1 MAALKARARGE
12 LLWGVGDQAASSATN
27 FGLSVLA
34 GRLLGSAGLG
44 VVFLGFSM
52 YLLALS
58 AVRGLIM
65 EPFVVATSAMNQKEQ
80 EAATRACTIL
90 VAIVGAAT
98 SVLMVIVGLAIG
110 DPLGRS
116 LLIFAPWTGVA
127 MVQDH
132 WRSVMFRDQ
141 RGRDAAVNDIV
152 WALGMLAMLPVALT
166 FQSDWVI
173 AATWGAGAAAGALL
187 GIWQVKLK
195 PSRPLNAIQWWKRE
209 LRYLGSWLA
218 IQNVVFSA
226 GAQLTVV
233 LLAAQL
239 GARDLGGIRAVDV
252 VFAPMTLVGEA
263 FSFPGVPILARALAR
278 SAAEARRW
286 AWRLSAGAGL
296 AVGVYLAVATPFSRL
311 ILSHLVGHFDAP
323 QCQKVCPVDCIPLNP
338 DVMETQAQLQQ
349 KYLRLVTPI
358 ALAQLVRASSTGF
371 SILLKADRRVH
382 AITVSRALTTG
393 LALVLGPTL
402 AARYGLVPAVWGTE
416 IGLVIGSIATIVC
429 GLMPG
434 DVPFRRR
441 SRRPTPDSS

>member
-1 MAALKARARGE
+1 MAVLKARARGE
-12 LLWGVGDQAASSATN
+12 LGWGVADQAASSATN

-65 EPFVVATSAMNQKEQ
+65 EPFVVATSAMNEAEQ
-80 EAATRACTIL
+80 QAATRAATIL
-90 VAIVGAAT
+90 VACVGAAT
-98 SVLMVIVGLAIG
+98 SALMVLLGLVIG

-116 LLIFAPWTGVA
+116 LLIFAPWTGIA

-132 WRSVMFRDQ
+132 WRSVLFRDQ
-141 RGRDAAVNDIV
+141 RGRAAAINDIV
-152 WALGMLAMLPVALT
+152 WAVGMVAMLPVALT
-166 FQSDWVI
+166 FKSDWVI
-173 AATWGAGAAAGALL
+173 AATWGAGAAAGALF

-195 PSRPLNAIQWWKRE
+195 PSRPLNAIAWWKRE

-263 FSFPGVPILARALAR
+263 FSFPGVPIIARALAR

-286 AWRLSAGAGL
+286 AWRLSGGATL
-296 AVGVYLAVATPFSRL
+296 AVGAYLAVATPFSRF
-311 ILSHLVGHFDAP
+311 ILTHVFGPEFA
-323 QCQKVCPVDCIPLNP
+323 VFTAIVIPVALG
-338 DVMETQAQLQQ
+338 QL
-349 KYLRLVTPI
+349 L
-358 ALAQLVRASSTGF
+358 RASSTGF

-382 AITVSRALTTG
+382 AITVSRGLTTG
-393 LALVLGPTL
+393 LALVLGPLL

-416 IGLVIGSIATIVC
+416 MSLVVGSIAAIVC
-429 GLMPG
+429 GFMPG

-441 SRRPTPDSS
+441 PRLTLDST

>member
-1 MAALKARARGE
+1 MAALKARAQGE
-12 LLWGVGDQAASSATN
+12 LLWGVADQAASSFTN

-34 GRLLGSAGLG
+34 GRLLGSEGLG
-44 VVFLGFSM
+44 IVFLGFSM

-80 EAATRACTIL
+80 QAATRACTIL
-90 VAIVGAAT
+90 VAGVGAAI
-98 SVLMVIVGLAIG
+98 SVLMVILSFVVG

-116 LLIFAPWTGVA
+116 LLIFAPWTGIA
-127 MVQDH
+127 ILQDH
-132 WRSVMFRDQ
+132 WRSVLFRDQ
-141 RGRDAAVNDIV
+141 RGRAAAINDSV
-152 WALGMLAMLPVALT
+152 WAVGMVAMLPLAFVYRN
-166 FQSDWVI
+166 DWVI

-195 PSRPLNAIQWWKRE
+195 PSRPLRAIAWWRRE
-209 LRYLGSWLA
+209 LAYLGSWLA

-252 VFAPMTLVGEA
+252 VFAPMTLIGEA

-278 SAAEARRW
+278 SLAEARRW
-286 AWRLSAGAGL
+286 AWRLSAGASGI
-296 AVGVYLAVATPFSRL
+296 VGGYLVVATPFSRQ
-311 ILSHLVGHFDAP
+311 ILQRLFGPEFGVYT
-323 QCQKVCPVDCIPLNP
+323 VIVIPVALG
-338 DVMETQAQLQQ
+338 QL
-349 KYLRLVTPI
+349 L
-358 ALAQLVRASSTGF
+358 RASSTGF

-382 AITVSRALTTG
+382 AITVARGLTTG

-416 IGLVIGSIATIVC
+416 LALVIGSIATIVL
-429 GLMPG
+429 GLLPG
-434 DVPFRRR
+434 DVPFGRP
-441 SRRPTPDSS
+441 SRRVVVPEV

>member
-1 MAALKARARGE
+1 MAALRARARGE
-12 LLWGVGDQAASSATN
+12 LLWGVADQAASSATN

-52 YLLALS
+52 YLLALN
-58 AVRGLIM
+58 AVRGLVM
-65 EPFVVATSAMNQKEQ
+65 EPFVVATSAMNEMEQ
-80 EAATRACTIL
+80 QAATRACTIL
-90 VAIVGAAT
+90 VVVVGAAT
-98 SVLMVIVGLAIG
+98 SVLMVLAGLAIG

-116 LLIFAPWTGVA
+116 LLIFAPWTGIA

-132 WRSVMFRDQ
+132 WRSVLFRDQ
-141 RGRDAAVNDIV
+141 RARDAAVNDIV

-166 FQSDWVI
+166 YESDWVI

-187 GIWQVKLK
+187 GIWQIKLK
-195 PSRPLNAIQWWKRE
+195 PSGPLHAIEWWKRE
-209 LRYLGSWLA
+209 LRYLGTWLA
-218 IQNVVFSA
+218 IQNLVFTA

-263 FSFPGVPILARALAR
+263 FSFPGVPMVARALAR

-286 AWRLSAGAGL
+286 AWRLSAAAGL
-296 AVGVYLAVATPFSRL
+296 VVGAYLAVATPFSRL
-311 ILSHLVGHFDAP
+311 ILTHLFGPEFAVFTAI
-323 QCQKVCPVDCIPLNP
+323 VVPV
-338 DVMETQAQLQQ
+338 
-349 KYLRLVTPI
+349 
-358 ALAQLVRASSTGF
+358 ALAQLARASSTGF
-371 SILLKADRRVH
+371 AILLKADRRVH
-382 AITVSRALTTG
+382 AITVSRGLTTG
-393 LALVLGPTL
+393 LALVLGPAL

-416 IGLVIGSIATIVC
+416 IGLIIGSSATIVC

-434 DVPFRRR
+434 DVPFRRG
-441 SRRPTPDSS
+441 SRRPTTDSS

>member
-1 MAALKARARGE
+1 MAALRARARGE
-12 LLWGVGDQAASSATN
+12 LLWGVADQGASSFTN
-27 FGLSVLA
+27 FGLSVVA
-34 GRLLGSAGLG
+34 GRLLGTAGLG

-90 VAIVGAAT
+90 VAVVGAGIAT
-98 SVLMVIVGLAIG
+98 LMVVLGLVVG

-127 MVQDH
+127 IVQDF
-132 WRSVMFRDQ
+132 WRSVLFRDQ
-141 RGRDAAVNDIV
+141 RGRAAAVNDGA
-152 WALGMLAMLPVALT
+152 WALGMAAMLPLAFT
-166 FQSDWVI
+166 FRYDWVI
-173 AATWGAGAAAGALL
+173 SATWGAGAATGALL
-187 GIWQVKLK
+187 GIWQVKLR
-195 PSRPLNAIQWWKRE
+195 PSRPLNAIAWWKRE
-209 LRYLGSWLA
+209 LSYLGSWLA

-239 GARDLGGIRAVDV
+239 GAGDLGGIRAVDV

-278 SAAEARRW
+278 SAADARRW
-286 AWRLSAGAGL
+286 AWRLSGAAGL
-296 AVGVYLAVATPFSRL
+296 VVGAYLALATPFSRF
-311 ILSHLVGHFDAP
+311 IL
-323 QCQKVCPVDCIPLNP
+323 
-338 DVMETQAQLQQ
+338 T
-349 KYLRLVTPI
+349 RLFGRGFAVFTVIVVPI
-358 ALAQLVRASSTGF
+358 ALAQLIRAFSTGF

-382 AITVSRALTTG
+382 AITVSRGLTTG

-416 IGLVIGSIATIVC
+416 IGLIVGSVATIVC

-434 DVPFRRR
+434 DVSFRRR
-441 SRRPTPDSS
+441 ARQVVTPGI

>member
-1 MAALKARARGE
+1 
-12 LLWGVGDQAASSATN
+12 LWGVADQAASSATN

-65 EPFVVATSAMNQKEQ
+65 EPFVVATSAMSQKEQ

-90 VAIVGAAT
+90 VAVVGAAT
-98 SVLMVIVGLAIG
+98 SALMVIIGLAIG

-116 LLIFAPWTGVA
+116 LLIFAPWTGIA

-132 WRSVMFRDQ
+132 WRSVLFRDQ
-141 RGRDAAVNDIV
+141 RGRAAAFNDIV
-152 WALGMLAMLPVALT
+152 WALGMLAMIPVALT
-166 FQSDWVI
+166 FKSDWVI
-173 AATWGAGAAAGALL
+173 AATWGAGAAAGALV
-187 GIWQVKLK
+187 GIWQIKLK
-195 PSRPLNAIQWWKRE
+195 PSKPLNAIQWWKRE

-263 FSFPGVPILARALAR
+263 FSFPGVPILGRALAR

-286 AWRLSAGAGL
+286 AWRLSAAAGV
-296 AVGVYLAVATPFSRL
+296 AVGAYLAVATPFSRL
-311 ILSHLVGHFDAP
+311 ILSHLFGPKFAVFTA
-323 QCQKVCPVDCIPLNP
+323 
-338 DVMETQAQLQQ
+338 
-349 KYLRLVTPI
+349 LVIPI

-371 SILLKADRRVH
+371 AILLKADRRVH
-382 AITVSRALTTG
+382 AITVTRSLTTG
-393 LALVLGPTL
+393 VALVLGPTL

-416 IGLVIGSIATIVC
+416 IGLVIGSTATIVC

-441 SRRPTPDSS
+441 ARRPTPDSS

>member
-12 LLWGVGDQAASSATN
+12 LLWGVADQGASSFTN

-65 EPFVVATSAMNQKEQ
+65 EPFVVATSAMNEKEQ
-80 EAATRACTIL
+80 EAATRACTVL
-90 VAIVGAAT
+90 VAG
-98 SVLMVIVGLAIG
+98 VGLAISLLMVLLSFVIG

-127 MVQDH
+127 IVQDH
-132 WRSVMFRDQ
+132 WRSVLFRDQ
-141 RGRDAAVNDIV
+141 RGRAAAINDTV
-152 WALGMLAMLPVALT
+152 WAVGMVAMLPLAFT
-166 FQSDWVI
+166 FRNDWVI

-187 GIWQVKLK
+187 GVWQVKLK
-195 PSRPLNAIQWWKRE
+195 PSRPLRAIAWWRRE
-209 LRYLGSWLA
+209 LSYLGSWLA

-233 LLAAQL
+233 LLAAEL

-263 FSFPGVPILARALAR
+263 FSFPGVPIIARALAR
-278 SAAEARRW
+278 SLAEARRW
-286 AWRLSAGAGL
+286 AWRLSAGATVL
-296 AVGVYLAVATPFSRL
+296 VGAYLAVVTPFSRL
-311 ILSHLVGHFDAP
+311 VLRHLFGPEFGIYTAIVI
-323 QCQKVCPVDCIPLNP
+323 PVALG
-338 DVMETQAQLQQ
+338 QL
-349 KYLRLVTPI
+349 L
-358 ALAQLVRASSTGF
+358 RASSTGY

-382 AITVSRALTTG
+382 ALTVGRGITTG
-393 LALVLGPTL
+393 LALVAGPVL

-416 IGLVIGSIATIVC
+416 MPLVLGSIATIVC
-429 GLMPG
+429 GLLAG

-441 SRRPTPDSS
+441 SPRVVLPEI

>member
-1 MAALKARARGE
+1 MTALRARARGE
-12 LLWGVGDQAASSATN
+12 LMWGVADQAASSFTN

-65 EPFVVATSAMNQKEQ
+65 EPFVVATSAMNEEDQQ
-80 EAATRACTIL
+80 AATRACTML
-90 VAIVGAAT
+90 VAGVGAAT
-98 SVLMVIVGLAIG
+98 SVLMVILGLVIG

-116 LLIFAPWTGVA
+116 LLIFAPWTGIA

-132 WRSVMFRDQ
+132 WRSVLFRDQ
-141 RGRDAAVNDIV
+141 RGRAAAINDGV
-152 WALGMLAMLPVALT
+152 WALGMVAMLPVAFA
-166 FQSDWVI
+166 FQYDWVI
-173 AATWGAGAAAGALL
+173 AATWGAGAAAGALV
-187 GIWQVKLK
+187 GIWQIKLR
-195 PSRPLNAIQWWKRE
+195 PSGPLHALAWWKRE
-209 LRYLGSWLA
+209 LSYLGTWLA

-226 GAQLTVV
+226 GAQLTIV

-239 GARDLGGIRAVDV
+239 GASDLGGIRAVDV

-263 FSFPGVPILARALAR
+263 FSFPGVPIVARALAI
-278 SAAEARRW
+278 SASNARRW
-286 AWRLSAGAGL
+286 AWRLSGGASL
-296 AVGVYLAVATPFSRL
+296 LVGAYLAVATPLSREILSRL
-311 ILSHLVGHFDAP
+311 FGPEFAVFTVIVL
-323 QCQKVCPVDCIPLNP
+323 
-338 DVMETQAQLQQ
+338 
-349 KYLRLVTPI
+349 PI
-358 ALAQLVRASSTGF
+358 ALGQLMRASSIGF

-382 AITVSRALTTG
+382 ALTVSRGVTTG

-416 IGLVIGSIATIVC
+416 IGLIVGSIVTIGL

-434 DVPFRRR
+434 DVAFRRR
-441 SRRPTPDSS
+441 NPRAVTPET